1 MNYTIH
7 QLKIFLKVLET
18 KSITRASEEL
28 FMTQPAVSIQL
39 KNFQDQFDIPLTE
52 IVGRRLYVT
61 DFGKEIG
68 AIVEK
73 TLEQLEEINF
83 KTLEYK
89 GLLTGRLKISA
100 ASTGK
105 YVIPYFLSKFL
116 ELHPG
121 VDLILDVTNKSQ
133 VLASMKNNEIDFA
146 LVSVVPDDL
155 DVREERLLENKLYLI
170 GNQPKFD
177 KNKPLIYREKGSATR
192 AEMERYFSE
201 TSLKKRKKLELT
213 SNEAVKQAVIAGL
226 GYSILPLIGI
236 KDQIIN
242 KRLFILPKKNL
253 PLKTD
258 WRLIYITTKKLSP
271 VARAYLAFI
280 REEKEEILKTYFQWY
295 EAFEG

>member
-52 IVGRRLYVT
+52 IIGRKLYVT

-68 AIVEK
+68 EIVEK
-73 TLEQLEEINF
+73 TLDQLEEINY
-83 KTLEYK
+83 KTQEYK

-116 ELHPG
+116 ELYPG
-121 VDLILDVTNKSQ
+121 VDLVLDVTNKSQ
-133 VLASMKNNEIDFA
+133 VLASIKNNEIDFA
-146 LVSVVPDDL
+146 LVSVVPDDI
-155 DVREERLLENKLYLI
+155 DVQEERLLENRLYLI

-201 TSLKKRKKLELT
+201 TSSKTRKKLELT

-226 GYSILPLIGI
+226 GYSILPIIGI
-236 KDQIIN
+236 KDEIIN
-242 KRLFILPKKNL
+242 ERLFILPKKNL

-258 WRLIYITTKKLSP
+258 WRLIYNSAKKLSP
-271 VARAYLAFI
+271 VARAYLSFI
-280 REEKEEILKTYFQWY
+280 REEKKDILQTYFKWY
-295 EAFEG
+295 EDFEG